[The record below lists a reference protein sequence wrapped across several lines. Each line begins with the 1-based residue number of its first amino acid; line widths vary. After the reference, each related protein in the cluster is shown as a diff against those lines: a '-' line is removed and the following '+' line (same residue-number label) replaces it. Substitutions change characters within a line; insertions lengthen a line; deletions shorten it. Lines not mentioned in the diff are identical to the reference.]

1 VFDLSWS
8 KLSGNEEICAKL
20 FREVFCTIYNLSFI
34 EKHGATAK
42 IKRAMTNQ
50 HSNALL
56 IIDDHP
62 VYREALG
69 EILTREFTNLGISVF
84 TASNASEGL
93 ELVDAMDKLW
103 VVLLDVKMP
112 GLSGLAG
119 IKVFKQKSNV
129 AHVVSISGLE
139 SPAWESRAVAA
150 GATLFV
156 SKNSTSLSIYNK
168 VQKLFGTNAQPT
180 VVEATEEQP
189 DIRLTQRQMEVL
201 HLISLGHPNKIIA
214 DYLEIKEQTVKIHIN
229 QIFKE
234 LRVFNRTQAVLKAQK
249 HQLLGN

>member
-1 VFDLSWS
+1 MVNMFNDM
-8 KLSGNEEICAKL
+8 
-20 FREVFCTIYNLSFI
+20 
-34 EKHGATAK
+34 TA
-42 IKRAMTNQ
+42 Q
-50 HSNALL
+50 HANALL

-69 EILTREFTNLGISVF
+69 EILTREFTNLGIRVY

-93 ELVDAMDKLW
+93 DLVDAMDRTW

-119 IKVFKQKSNV
+119 IKVFKQKNNV
-129 AHVVSISGLE
+129 EHVVSISGLE
-139 SPAWESRAVAA
+139 SPTWEPRAVAA
-150 GATLFV
+150 GATLFL
-156 SKNSTSLSIYNK
+156 SKNNTSRSIYSK
-168 VQKLFGTNAQPT
+168 LQKLFQSHQPT
-180 VVEATEEQP
+180 PSLPKTEEAP
-189 DIRLTQRQMEVL
+189 DFRLTQRQLEVL

>member
-1 VFDLSWS
+1 M
-8 KLSGNEEICAKL
+8 SG
-20 FREVFCTIYNLSFI
+20 S
-34 EKHGATAK
+34 
-42 IKRAMTNQ
+42 MTTPQ
-50 HSNALL
+50 THALL

-69 EILTREFTNLGISVF
+69 EILSKEFANVGIGVY

-93 ELVDAMDKLW
+93 DLVDVMDKSW

-119 IKVFKQKSNV
+119 IKVFKQKTNV
-129 AHVVSISGLE
+129 EHVVSISGLE
-139 SPAWESRAVAA
+139 SPTWETRAVSA

-156 SKNSTSLSIYNK
+156 SKNNTSHSIYARLK
-168 VQKLFGTNAQPT
+168 ILFELDTALTISPASGSQ
-180 VVEATEEQP
+180 V
-189 DIRLTQRQMEVL
+189 DFRLTQRQMEVL

-234 LRVFNRTQAVLKAQK
+234 LRVFNRTQSVLKAQK
-249 HQLLGN
+249 YHLLIN

>member
-1 VFDLSWS
+1 
-8 KLSGNEEICAKL
+8 
-20 FREVFCTIYNLSFI
+20 
-34 EKHGATAK
+34 
-42 IKRAMTNQ
+42 MTNQ

-69 EILTREFTNLGISVF
+69 EILTREFSGLDIGVF

-93 ELVDAMDKLW
+93 EWVDAMDKVW

-119 IKVFKQKSNV
+119 IKVFKQKPNV
-129 AHVVSISGLE
+129 EHVVSISGLE
-139 SPAWESRAVAA
+139 SPTWEPRAVAA

-168 VQKLFGTNAQPT
+168 LQKLFEFNPKST
-180 VVEATEEQP
+180 VVLATEEQP
-189 DIRLTQRQMEVL
+189 DFRLTQRQLEVL

-249 HQLLGN
+249 HQLLGI

>member
-1 VFDLSWS
+1 
-8 KLSGNEEICAKL
+8 
-20 FREVFCTIYNLSFI
+20 
-34 EKHGATAK
+34 
-42 IKRAMTNQ
+42 MTYQN
-50 HSNALL
+50 SNALL

-69 EILTREFTNLGISVF
+69 EILTREFSSLGIGVF

-112 GLSGLAG
+112 GLNGLAG
-119 IKVFKQKSNV
+119 IKVFKQKTNV
-129 AHVVSISGLE
+129 EHVVSISGLE
-139 SPAWESRAVAA
+139 SPTWEPRAVAA
-150 GATLFV
+150 GATLFL
-156 SKNSTSLSIYNK
+156 SKNSTSLSIYSK
-168 VQKLFGTNAQPT
+168 LQKLFEFNHQRS
-180 VVEATEEQP
+180 VVAATEEQP
-189 DIRLTQRQMEVL
+189 DFRLTQRQLEVL

-249 HQLLGN
+249 FQLLSN